1 MIPSSSSP
9 SRLAARRGASSFS
22 LRPSA
27 AAAAAVASSTGRRC
41 AEAFACSAAGCRSA
55 RGFGSSSMTSSLVSS
70 AMARSRGRA
79 TAPRVVCHVSRFY
92 LFARCDISPRTA
104 LRSSRENSRLTE
116 RRERERDEQ
125 EEPSPFS
132 PPRVP
137 EFPIPFN
144 LEHFLRPF
152 FSPSSSCSSCSSS
165 SSSPSSSSSSSP
177 NNAHDPPGRERQ
189 RAVRGPLRQDRREGP
204 VGQPQPA
211 LVRRLRRDRR
221 GPGGRALV
229 LPRGS
234 GRRDD
239 RQVGLRVRYADL

>member
-22 LRPSA
+22 LRPNA

-55 RGFGSSSMTSSLVSS
+55 RGFGSSMTSSLVSS

-104 LRSSRENSRLTE
+104 LRSSRANSRLTE

-125 EEPSPFS
+125 EEPSPFP

-137 EFPIPFN
+137 EFSIPFN

-152 FSPSSSCSSCSSS
+152 FSPSSSSSSCSSS
-165 SSSPSSSSSSSP
+165 SSSSSSSP